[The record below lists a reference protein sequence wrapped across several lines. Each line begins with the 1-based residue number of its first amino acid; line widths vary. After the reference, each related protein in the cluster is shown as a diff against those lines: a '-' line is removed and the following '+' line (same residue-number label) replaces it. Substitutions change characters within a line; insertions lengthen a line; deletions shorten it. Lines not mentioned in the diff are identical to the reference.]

1 MDTFTPR
8 GRIRGPILPGFVLR
22 EKVSPGAK
30 ILYAVLCNHASEKD
44 HCWPSHKYLADE
56 LGYSVSSIKNWLAE
70 LVRVRLL
77 SIRRTAYR
85 ASTYVLLAPGREALS
100 GSTQSNIDYPQAK
113 IGYRNNSRENLKTFP
128 PYPHAARVPEGGHR
142 SGRRRRGVGDFHSV
156 NAAFERF
163 ATLYP
168 RHEAKEAA
176 RAVWHR
182 LSRRGGLPSLEV
194 LQTALARFRESSG
207 WNREHGRFV
216 PYLVNWL
223 RNRRWLDEEAQA
235 PAEPTPQSKEQAKR
249 LEQAMTRVRDA
260 AVDPRLEAV
269 RPEFEAFLARFAVQ
283 DKRGPAWGLWSSLF
297 YKGNAPKAEDV
308 KNRVGMNALSFLQ
321 AWQRGTYAP
330 A

>member
-1 MDTFTPR
+1 MNTFTPR
-8 GRIRGPILPGFVLR
+8 GRIHGPILPGFVLR

-44 HCWPSHKYLADE
+44 HCWPSHKFLADE

-77 SIRRTAYR
+77 TIQRTAYR
-85 ASTYVLLAPGREALS
+85 ASTYVLLTPGRAAAMSSAREPKI
-100 GSTQSNIDYPQAK
+100 GYPQAN
-113 IGYRNNSRENLKTFP
+113 IGYRNNSKESLKTFP
-128 PYPHAARVPEGGHR
+128 PYPHAVSA
-142 SGRRRRGVGDFHSV
+142 STGRRTGGSSRGVGDFLSV

-163 ATLYP
+163 AALYP

-182 LSRRGGLPSLEV
+182 LSRRKALPTLDA
-194 LQTALARFRESSG
+194 LLTALSRFRESSA

-223 RNRRWLDEEAQA
+223 RNSRWLDEDAQV
-235 PAEPTPQSKEQAKR
+235 PTEPTPQREQDR
-249 LEQAMTRVRDA
+249 RIEQAMMRLREEHA
-260 AVDPRLEAV
+260 DPRLEAA
-269 RPEFEAFLARFAVQ
+269 RPEFEAFLACFAIQ
-283 DKRGPAWGLWSSLF
+283 GKRGPTWGLWSSLF
-297 YKGNAPKAEDV
+297 RKGNAPSAADV
-308 KNRVGMNALSFLQ
+308 KNRGMEALAFLR
-321 AWQRGTYAP
+321 AWQRGDYAP